1 VRLAWLVVA
10 TLAMVCC
17 RPAWAEETDAYGEE
31 LFSRLP
37 LSISGAFSFEDA
49 TALRTSEVGESIRHW
64 MTEHDALA
72 ETRRAWSLLSERLGV
87 SGVDAF
93 DGLLGGS
100 TVIAF
105 DQRDGEERIDWIV
118 LAAVDTAMDVRLL
131 QRTRAVPRKLAYGR
145 AVLGLEEESFLLATL
160 PPLRDGR
167 SVLVLAPSKA
177 EWLLLRTLAVSAGK
191 AEPVDAGVLRTAPT
205 DAVVRGYWE
214 PSGAAGLFGDIEAW
228 FWGPTDQMQRVAV
241 WARTDAASIEI
252 GLSPTEGRKAAELQP
267 VAPTEGVLLDVVG
280 PGTAIVSSVLERAG
294 LTGIVPE
301 GLLVTRR
308 TGELVVRRGP
318 DGIDLGARLPLQ
330 EPVAHAVGMAEPPM
344 GEAGQ
349 VRLRSLSE
357 TRSSRAIFGPKPQ
370 LAWTLLTKDPG
381 RAKLLVAV
389 AAGRTRSFAEDQD
402 PKPVAVH
409 IVGQAIDRPSPKTP
423 GVHGAARPHEIWGLL
438 SAITREGKEPRDA
451 NAGISSVLAL
461 LDQASWAVEVAP
473 DAVRGRIVL
482 ELREASAR

>member
-1 VRLAWLVVA
+1 MRLAWLVVA
-10 TLAMVCC
+10 TLAAVAC
-17 RPAWAEETDAYGEE
+17 RPAWATETDAYGEE

-37 LSISGAFSFEDA
+37 LSVSGAFSFEDA
-49 TALRTSEVGESIRHW
+49 TALRTSEVGESIRSW
-64 MTEHDALA
+64 MTEQDALA
-72 ETRRAWSLLSERLGV
+72 ETRRAWELLSKRLGV
-87 SGVDAF
+87 SGVEAF
-93 DGLLGGS
+93 DGLLGGN

-167 SVLVLAPSKA
+167 SVVALAPAGA
-177 EWLLLRTLAVSAGK
+177 EWLLVRTLAVSAGK
-191 AEPVDAGVLRTAPT
+191 AEPVDADALRAAPT

-214 PSGAAGLFGDIEAW
+214 PSGAMGLFGDIEAW
-228 FWGPTDQMQRVAV
+228 FWGPTERMQRVAV

-252 GLSPTEGRKAAELQP
+252 GLRPTDGNKVEELEP
-267 VAPTEGVLLDVVG
+267 TAPAEGVLLDVVG

-294 LTGIVPE
+294 LTGLVPE

-330 EPVAHAVGMAEPPM
+330 EPVAHAVGMVEPPM

-349 VRLRSLSE
+349 VRVRSLSE

-389 AAGRTRSFAEDQD
+389 TAGPVRSVDEDQTT
-402 PKPVAVH
+402 KSTAVH

-438 SAITREGKEPRDA
+438 NAISPPDEASREA
-451 NAGISSVLAL
+451 SAGIASVLAL
-461 LDQASWAVEVAP
+461 LDQASWAVEVESG
-473 DAVRGRIVL
+473 AVGGRIVL
-482 ELREASAR
+482 ELREAAAR